1 MHEKGKEFDMNIK
14 SVTKMAFQSIFS
26 NKMRTFLTMLG
37 IIIGV
42 FAVVVLISIGQGAT
56 SGVTESISSMGS
68 NIISVNV
75 FDRRKS
81 IDFKDINEFNK
92 LEGVKSVTPV
102 YNTSATVKYDLETT
116 DVSITGGN
124 ENYMSINNYEV
135 KAGRALTPVDVDFRN
150 KVAVIGSTTSEDLF
164 GKDNPINKEIS
175 LDGEKYTVV
184 GILKDKESSIAGD
197 SNDIVIVPVTSLM
210 RQYSTNQINSIT
222 VQAKSAE
229 ESIAAK
235 ENIESFLL
243 DYFEDKDSYRV
254 FSQDEMLETLSD
266 VTGMLT
272 AMLGGIAGISLLVGG
287 IGIMNIMLVT
297 VTERTREIGVR
308 KAIGAGRAN
317 IMVQFL
323 IESSVM
329 SGVGGIIGAVL
340 GMTASY
346 IISDIMGISYV
357 INIPVIL
364 GAFLFSLFVGVFFG
378 LYPANKAS
386 KLKPVDALRYE

>member
-1 MHEKGKEFDMNIK
+1 MNIK
-14 SVTKMAFQSIFS
+14 SVTKMAFQSILS

-75 FDRRKS
+75 FGRRES
-81 IDFKDINEFNK
+81 INYRDVSAFEK

-102 YNTSATVKYDLETT
+102 YTTNATVKYDLETT
-116 DVSITGGN
+116 DVGITGGN
-124 ENYMSINNYEV
+124 ENYMSINNYEIGS
-135 KAGRALTPVDVDFRN
+135 GREINPVDVDYRN
-150 KVAVIGSTTSEDLF
+150 KVAVIGLTTAEDLF
-164 GKDNPINKEIS
+164 GRDNPINKEIS
-175 LDGEKYTVV
+175 INGEKYTVV
-184 GILKDKESSIAGD
+184 GVLKDKGSSIAGD
-197 SNDIVIVPVTSLM
+197 SNEIVIVPVTSLM
-210 RQYSTNQINSIT
+210 RQYNTNAINSIT
-222 VQAKSAE
+222 VQANSAE
-229 ESIAAK
+229 ESVSAK
-235 ENIESFLL
+235 ENIENFLL
-243 DYFEDKDSYRV
+243 DYFEDEDSYRV
-254 FSQDEMLETLSD
+254 FSQDEMLETISE

-297 VTERTREIGVR
+297 VTERTREIGIR

-317 IMVQFL
+317 ILIQFL

-329 SGVGGIIGAVL
+329 SGVGGIIGAGSGVA
-340 GMTASY
+340 ASY
-346 IISDIMGISYV
+346 AVSNMMGISYT
-357 INIPVIL
+357 INVPVIL
-364 GAFLFSLFVGVFFG
+364 GAFVFSLAVGVFFG

>member
-1 MHEKGKEFDMNIK
+1 MNIK

-68 NIISVNV
+68 NIISVNIFGRRV
-75 FDRRKS
+75 SFDY
-81 IDFKDINEFNK
+81 KDVREFEK

-102 YNTSATVKYDLETT
+102 YSSNAMVKYDLET
-116 DVSITGGN
+116 VNVGITGGN
-124 ENYMSINNYEV
+124 ENYMDINNYEIGS
-135 KAGRALTPVDVDFRN
+135 GRAINPVDVDYRN
-150 KVAVIGSTTSEDLF
+150 KVAVIGLTTAEDLF
-164 GKDNPINKEIS
+164 GKDNPIDKDIS
-175 LDGEKYTVV
+175 INGEKYTVV
-184 GILKDKESSIAGD
+184 GVLQSKGSSIMGD
-197 SNDIVIVPVTSLM
+197 SNAIVIVPITSLM
-210 RQYSTNQINSIT
+210 RQDNTKTINSIT
-222 VQAKSAE
+222 IQANSSE
-229 ESIAAK
+229 ESTSAK
-235 ENIESFLL
+235 TNIENYLL
-243 DYFEDKDSYRV
+243 DYFGDDESYMV
-254 FSQDEMLETLSD
+254 FSQDEMLETIGE
-266 VTGMLT
+266 VTGMMT

-297 VTERTREIGVR
+297 VTERTREIGIR

-317 IMVQFL
+317 ILIQFL

-329 SGVGGIIGAVL
+329 SGVGGVIGASL
-340 GMTASY
+340 GVAASY
-346 IISDIMGISYV
+346 AVSNMMGITYT

-364 GAFLFSLFVGVFFG
+364 GAFIFSLAVGVFFG

>member
-1 MHEKGKEFDMNIK
+1 MNIK

-68 NIISVNV
+68 NIISVNIFGRRAS
-75 FDRRKS
+75 FDYRDVR
-81 IDFKDINEFNK
+81 EFEK

-102 YNTSATVKYDLETT
+102 YSSNATVKYDLET
-116 DVSITGGN
+116 VNVGITGGN
-124 ENYMSINNYEV
+124 ENYMDINNYEIGS
-135 KAGRALTPVDVDFRN
+135 GRAINPVDVDYRN
-150 KVAVIGSTTSEDLF
+150 KVAVIGVTTAEDLF
-164 GKDNPINKEIS
+164 GRDNPIDKDIS
-175 LDGEKYTVV
+175 INGEKYTVV
-184 GILKDKESSIAGD
+184 GVLQSKGSSIMGD
-197 SNDIVIVPVTSLM
+197 SNAIVIVPITSLM
-210 RQYSTNQINSIT
+210 RQSNTKTINSIT
-222 VQAKSAE
+222 IQANSSE
-229 ESIAAK
+229 ESTSAK
-235 ENIESFLL
+235 TNIENYLL
-243 DYFEDKDSYRV
+243 DYFGDDESYMV
-254 FSQDEMLETLSD
+254 FSQDEMLETIGE
-266 VTGMLT
+266 VTGMMT

-297 VTERTREIGVR
+297 VTERTREIGIR

-317 IMVQFL
+317 ILIQFL

-329 SGVGGIIGAVL
+329 SGVGGVIGASL
-340 GMTASY
+340 GVAASY
-346 IISDIMGISYV
+346 AVSNMMGITYS

-364 GAFLFSLFVGVFFG
+364 GAFIFSLAVGVFFG

>member
-1 MHEKGKEFDMNIK
+1 MNIK
-14 SVTKMAFQSIFS
+14 SVTKMAFQSILS

-75 FDRRKS
+75 FGRRES
-81 IDFKDINEFNK
+81 INYRDVSAFEK

-102 YNTSATVKYDLETT
+102 YTTNATVKYDLETT
-116 DVSITGGN
+116 DVGITGGN
-124 ENYMSINNYEV
+124 ENYMSINNYEIGS
-135 KAGRALTPVDVDFRN
+135 GREINPVDVDYRN
-150 KVAVIGSTTSEDLF
+150 KVAVIGLTTAEDLF
-164 GKDNPINKEIS
+164 GRDNPINKEIS
-175 LDGEKYTVV
+175 INGEKYTVV
-184 GILKDKESSIAGD
+184 GVLKDKGSSIAGD
-197 SNDIVIVPVTSLM
+197 SNEIVIVPVTSLM
-210 RQYSTNQINSIT
+210 RQYNTNAINSIT
-222 VQAKSAE
+222 VQANSAE
-229 ESIAAK
+229 ESVSAK
-235 ENIESFLL
+235 ENIENYLF
-243 DYFEDKDSYRV
+243 DYFEDEDSYRV
-254 FSQDEMLETLSD
+254 FSQDEMLETISE

-297 VTERTREIGVR
+297 VTERTREIGIR

-317 IMVQFL
+317 ILIQFL

-329 SGVGGIIGAVL
+329 SGVGGIIGAGSGVA
-340 GMTASY
+340 ASY
-346 IISDIMGISYV
+346 AVSNMMGISYT
-357 INIPVIL
+357 INVPVIL
-364 GAFLFSLFVGVFFG
+364 GAFVFSLAVGVFFG

>member
-1 MHEKGKEFDMNIK
+1 MNIK

-68 NIISVNV
+68 NIINVNIFGRRAS
-75 FDRRKS
+75 FDY
-81 IDFKDINEFNK
+81 KDVNGFEK
-92 LEGVKSVTPV
+92 LEGVKSVSPV
-102 YNTSATVKYDLETT
+102 YSSSATVKYDLETVS
-116 DVSITGGN
+116 VSITGGN
-124 ENYMSINNYEV
+124 ENYMDINNYEIGY
-135 KAGRALTPVDVDFRN
+135 GRSINPVDVDYRN
-150 KVAVIGSTTSEDLF
+150 KVAVIGQTTAEDLF
-164 GKDNPINKEIS
+164 GRDNPIDKDIS
-175 LDGEKYTVV
+175 LNGEKYTVV
-184 GILKDKESSIAGD
+184 GVLKSKGSSIMGD
-197 SNDIVIVPVTSLM
+197 SNAIVIVPITSLM
-210 RQYSTNQINSIT
+210 RQNNTKAINTINI
-222 VQAKSAE
+222 QANSSE
-229 ESIAAK
+229 ESVSAK
-235 ENIESFLL
+235 GNIEEYLL
-243 DYFEDKDSYRV
+243 DYFGDEDSYMV
-254 FSQDEMLETLSD
+254 FSQDEMLETIGE

-297 VTERTREIGVR
+297 VTERTREIGIR

-317 IMVQFL
+317 ILIQFL

-329 SGVGGIIGAVL
+329 SGVGGIIGAIAGVA
-340 GMTASY
+340 ASY
-346 IISDIMGISYV
+346 AVSSMMGITYS
-357 INIPVIL
+357 INIPVII
-364 GAFLFSLFVGVFFG
+364 GAFVFSLAVGVFFG

>member
-1 MHEKGKEFDMNIK
+1 
-14 SVTKMAFQSIFS
+14 MAFQSILS

-42 FAVVVLISIGQGAT
+42 FSVVVLISIGQGAT

-75 FDRRKS
+75 FSRRKS
-81 IDFKDINEFNK
+81 IDFKDVSDFEK
-92 LEGVKSVTPV
+92 LEGVKKVTPV
-102 YNTSATVKYDLETT
+102 YSSNATVKYDLQTT
-116 DVSITGGN
+116 DVGITGGN
-124 ENYMSINNYEV
+124 ENYMEINNYEIGS
-135 KAGRALTPVDVDFRN
+135 GRTINPVDVDFRN
-150 KVAVIGSTTSEDLF
+150 KVAVIGLTVAEDLF
-164 GKDNPINKEIS
+164 GKDDPVNKEIS

-184 GILKDKESSIAGD
+184 GVLKDKGSSIRGD
-197 SNDIVIVPVTSLM
+197 SNEIVIVPVTTLM
-210 RQYSTNQINSIT
+210 RQYNTSSISSIT
-222 VQAKSAE
+222 VQANSAE
-229 ESIAAK
+229 ESAGTK
-235 ENIESFLL
+235 ENIENYLL
-243 DYFEDKDSYRV
+243 NYFEDEDSYRV
-254 FSQDEMLETLSD
+254 FSQDEMLDTLNE

-317 IMVQFL
+317 ILIQFL

-329 SGVGGIIGAVL
+329 SGVGGIIGAGA
-340 GMTASY
+340 GMIASY
-346 IISDIMGISYV
+346 VVSNMMGISYTV
-357 INIPVIL
+357 NIPVII
-364 GAFLFSLFVGVFFG
+364 GAFIFSLAVGVFFG

-386 KLKPVDALRYE
+386 KLKPVDALQYE

>member
-1 MHEKGKEFDMNIK
+1 MNIK
-14 SVTKMAFQSIFS
+14 SVTKMAFQSILS

-75 FDRRKS
+75 FDRRKPF
-81 IDFKDINEFNK
+81 DFSDVNDFEK
-92 LEGVKSVTPV
+92 LDGIKSVTPI
-102 YNTSATVKYDLETT
+102 YITNATVKYDLETT
-116 DVSITGGN
+116 NISVTGGN
-124 ENYMSINNYEV
+124 ENYMSINNYEIGS
-135 KAGRALTPVDVDFRN
+135 GRAINPVDVDYRN
-150 KVAVIGSTTSEDLF
+150 KVAVIGLTTAEDLF
-164 GKDNPINKEIS
+164 GKDDPINKEVSIN
-175 LDGEKYTVV
+175 GEKYTVV
-184 GILKDKESSIAGD
+184 GVLKDKGSSIAGD
-197 SNDIVIVPVTSLM
+197 SNDIVIVPITSLM
-210 RQYSTNQINSIT
+210 RQYNTKEINSIT
-222 VQAKSAE
+222 IQANSSE
-229 ESIAAK
+229 ESALAK
-235 ENIESFLL
+235 ENIENYLL
-243 DYFEDKDSYRV
+243 DYFEDEDSYVV
-254 FSQDEMLETLSD
+254 FSQDEMLETLNE

-272 AMLGGIAGISLLVGG
+272 TMLGGIAGISLLVGG

-317 IMVQFL
+317 ILIQFL

-329 SGVGGIIGAVL
+329 SGFGGIIGAVL
-340 GMTASY
+340 GMFASKA
-346 IISDIMGISYV
+346 ISNIMGISYV
-357 INIPVIL
+357 VNIPVII
-364 GAFLFSLFVGVFFG
+364 GAFIFSLAVGVFFG

>member
-1 MHEKGKEFDMNIK
+1 MNIK
-14 SVTKMAFQSIFS
+14 SVTKMAFQSILS

-42 FAVVVLISIGQGAT
+42 FSVVVLISIGQGAT

-75 FDRRKS
+75 FNRRKS
-81 IDFKDINEFNK
+81 IDFKDVYDFEK
-92 LEGVKSVTPV
+92 LEGVKKVTPV
-102 YNTSATVKYDLETT
+102 YSSSATVKYDLEST

-124 ENYMSINNYEV
+124 ENYMEINNYEIGS
-135 KAGRALTPVDVDFRN
+135 GRTINPVDVDFRN
-150 KVAVIGSTTSEDLF
+150 KVAVIGLTVAEDLF
-164 GKDNPINKEIS
+164 GRDNPINNEIS
-175 LDGEKYTVV
+175 IDGEKYTIV
-184 GILKDKESSIAGD
+184 GILKDKGSSIRGD
-197 SNDIVIVPVTSLM
+197 SNEIVIVPVTTLM
-210 RQYSTNQINSIT
+210 RQYNTSSISSIT
-222 VQAKSAE
+222 IQANSAE
-229 ESIAAK
+229 ESTSAK
-235 ENIESFLL
+235 ENIEKYLL
-243 DYFEDKDSYRV
+243 DYFEDEDSYRV
-254 FSQDEMLETLSD
+254 FSQDEMLNTLNE

-317 IMVQFL
+317 ILIQFL

-329 SGVGGIIGAVL
+329 SGVGGIIGAVS
-340 GMTASY
+340 GVIASY
-346 IISDIMGISYV
+346 MISDMMGISYTA
-357 INIPVIL
+357 NIPVIL
-364 GAFLFSLFVGVFFG
+364 GAFIFSLVVGVFFG

>member
-1 MHEKGKEFDMNIK
+1 MNIK
-14 SVTKMAFQSIFS
+14 SITKMAFQSILS

-42 FAVVVLISIGQGAT
+42 FSVVVLISLGQGAT

-68 NIISVNV
+68 NIISVSV
-75 FDRRKS
+75 FGKRES
-81 IDFKDINEFNK
+81 INYSDVNEFEK

-102 YNTSATVKYDLETT
+102 YNANATVKYDLETT

-124 ENYMSINNYEV
+124 ENYMGINNYEIGS
-135 KAGRALTPVDVDFRN
+135 GRAINPVDVDYRN
-150 KVAVIGSTTSEDLF
+150 KVAVIGLTTAEDLF
-164 GKDNPINKEIS
+164 GMDNPINKDVSIN
-175 LDGEKYTVV
+175 GEKYTVIGV
-184 GILKDKESSIAGD
+184 LKDKGSSIAGD
-197 SNDIVIVPVTSLM
+197 SNEIVIVPVTSLM
-210 RQYSTNQINSIT
+210 RQYNTNAINSIT
-222 VQAKSAE
+222 VQANSAE
-229 ESIAAK
+229 ESVSAK
-235 ENIESFLL
+235 ENIEKYLFE
-243 DYFEDKDSYRV
+243 YFEDEDSYRV
-254 FSQDEMLETLSD
+254 FSQDEMLETISE

-317 IMVQFL
+317 ILIQFL

-329 SGVGGIIGAVL
+329 SGVGGIIGAIS
-340 GMTASY
+340 GIAASY
-346 IISDIMGISYV
+346 AISNMMGISYSV
-357 INIPVIL
+357 NIPVIL
-364 GAFLFSLFVGVFFG
+364 GAFVFSLAVGVFFG

>member
-1 MHEKGKEFDMNIK
+1 MNIK
-14 SVTKMAFQSIFS
+14 SITKMAFQSILS

-75 FDRRKS
+75 FNRRKS
-81 IDFKDINEFNK
+81 IEFNDVNDFEK
-92 LEGVKSVTPV
+92 IEGVLKVTPV
-102 YNTSATVKYDLETT
+102 YSSNATVKYDLETT
-116 DVSITGGN
+116 DVGITGGN
-124 ENYMSINNYEV
+124 ENYMSINNYEIGS
-135 KAGRALTPVDVDFRN
+135 GRAINPVDIDYRN
-150 KVAVIGSTTSEDLF
+150 KVAVIGLTVAEDLF
-164 GKDNPINKEIS
+164 GRDDPINKEIS
-175 LDGEKYTVV
+175 VDGEKYTVV
-184 GILKDKESSIAGD
+184 GVLKDKGSSIAGD
-197 SNDIVIVPVTSLM
+197 SNEIVIVPVTALM
-210 RQYSTNQINSIT
+210 RQYNTSSINSIT

-229 ESIAAK
+229 ESSAAK
-235 ENIESFLL
+235 ENIENYLL
-243 DYFEDKDSYRV
+243 NYFEDDDSYRV
-254 FSQDEMLETLSD
+254 FSQDEMLETISE

-308 KAIGAGRAN
+308 KAIGAGRSN
-317 IMVQFL
+317 ILIQFL
-323 IESSVM
+323 IESSVL
-329 SGVGGIIGAVL
+329 SGVGGIIGATL
-340 GMTASY
+340 GVIASY
-346 IISDIMGISYV
+346 SISNMMSIKYTV
-357 INIPVIL
+357 NIPVIL
-364 GAFLFSLFVGVFFG
+364 GAFIFSLAVGVFFG

>member
-1 MHEKGKEFDMNIK
+1 MNIK
-14 SVTKMAFQSIFS
+14 SVTKMAFQSILS

-56 SGVTESISSMGS
+56 SGVTDSISSMGS

-75 FDRRKS
+75 FGRRES
-81 IDFKDINEFNK
+81 FDYSDLSEFEE
-92 LEGVKSVTPV
+92 LDGVKSVTPV
-102 YNTSATVKYDLETT
+102 YNNNATVKYDLETI
-116 DVSITGGN
+116 DVGITGGN
-124 ENYMSINNYEV
+124 ENFMNINNYEIGS
-135 KAGRALTPVDVDFRN
+135 GRAINPVDVDYRN
-150 KVAVIGSTTSEDLF
+150 KVAVIGLTTAADLF
-164 GKDNPINKEIS
+164 GRDNPISKEIS
-175 LDGEKYTVV
+175 VNGEKYTVIGV
-184 GILKDKESSIAGD
+184 LKDKGNSIAGD
-197 SNDIVIVPVTSLM
+197 NNEIVIVPITSLM
-210 RQYSTNQINSIT
+210 RQYNTNSINTIT
-222 VQAKSAE
+222 VQANSAE
-229 ESIAAK
+229 ESVTAK
-235 ENIESFLL
+235 ENIENYLI
-243 DYFEDKDSYRV
+243 DYFEDEDSFRV
-254 FSQDEMLETLSD
+254 FSQDEMLETISE

-317 IMVQFL
+317 ILIQFL

-329 SGVGGIIGAVL
+329 SGVGGIIGVTSGIA
-340 GMTASY
+340 ASY
-346 IISDIMGISYV
+346 VISNMMGISYK

-364 GAFLFSLFVGVFFG
+364 GAFIFSLAVGVFFG

>member
-1 MHEKGKEFDMNIK
+1 MNII

-81 IDFKDINEFNK
+81 IDFKDINEFSK

-135 KAGRALTPVDVDFRN
+135 NAGRALSPVDVDFRN
-150 KVAVIGSTTSEDLF
+150 KVAVIGSTTAKDLF
-164 GKDNPINKEIS
+164 GRDNPINKELS
-175 LDGEKYTVV
+175 VDGEKYTVV

-210 RQYSTNQINSIT
+210 RQYKTNQINSIT

-229 ESIAAK
+229 ESVTAK
-235 ENIESFLL
+235 ASTEKFLL
-243 DYFEDKDSYRV
+243 NYFEDEDSYRV
-254 FSQDEMLETLSD
+254 FSQDEMLETLND

-308 KAIGAGRAN
+308 KAIGAGRVN
-317 IMVQFL
+317 IMIQFL

-340 GMTASY
+340 GMAASY
-346 IISDIMGISYV
+346 AISSAMGIGYV

>member
-1 MHEKGKEFDMNIK
+1 MNIK

-68 NIISVNV
+68 NIINVNIFGRRAS
-75 FDRRKS
+75 FDY
-81 IDFKDINEFNK
+81 KDVNGFEK
-92 LEGVKSVTPV
+92 LEGVKSVSPV
-102 YNTSATVKYDLETT
+102 YSSSATVKYDLETVS
-116 DVSITGGN
+116 VSITGGN
-124 ENYMSINNYEV
+124 ENYMDINNYEIGY
-135 KAGRALTPVDVDFRN
+135 GRSINPVDVDYRN
-150 KVAVIGSTTSEDLF
+150 KVAVIGQTTAEDLF
-164 GKDNPINKEIS
+164 GRDNPIDKDIS
-175 LDGEKYTVV
+175 VNGEKYTVV
-184 GILKDKESSIAGD
+184 GVLESKGSSIMGD
-197 SNDIVIVPVTSLM
+197 SNAIVIVPITSLM
-210 RQYSTNQINSIT
+210 RQNNTKAINTINI
-222 VQAKSAE
+222 QANSSE
-229 ESIAAK
+229 ESVSAK
-235 ENIESFLL
+235 GNIEEYLL
-243 DYFEDKDSYRV
+243 DYFGDEDSYMV
-254 FSQDEMLETLSD
+254 FSQDEMLETIGE

-297 VTERTREIGVR
+297 VTERTREIGIR

-317 IMVQFL
+317 ILIQFL

-329 SGVGGIIGAVL
+329 SGVGGIIGAIAGVA
-340 GMTASY
+340 ASY
-346 IISDIMGISYV
+346 AVSSMMGITYS
-357 INIPVIL
+357 INIPVII
-364 GAFLFSLFVGVFFG
+364 GAFVFSLAVGVFFG